1 MYMDSFQLSSTT
13 RSSCGSLSHLPTHTH
28 TSFSSTMVA
37 WLCHT
42 LLTSKKDG
50 DDPCNEATITTGNGD
65 DPCNVNKVITCDVA
79 KDTSAVLTEM

>member
-1 MYMDSFQLSSTT
+1 
-13 RSSCGSLSHLPTHTH
+13 
-28 TSFSSTMVA
+28 MVA